1 MLVLGEVFLPLSPQ
15 TKVCKVGLPE
25 GAQVLKFGVQVEKG
39 MIQQPGPQS
48 GQTVVN
54 LKPVMLCLLD
64 LQAPV
69 KLRQFIMANVGDPI
83 PDGATYLDGL
93 QLPDGNLVHLL
104 EIPLLSELPQK
115 APPQLRPVVL
125 SGEG

>member
-1 MLVLGEVFLPLSPQ
+1 MLVLAEVFLPLSPQ
-15 TKVCKVGLPE
+15 AKICKVALPA
-25 GAQVLKFGVQVEKG
+25 GTKVLKFGVQVEKG

-54 LKPVMLCLLD
+54 LKPVMLCLFD
-64 LQAPV
+64 PQAPV
-69 KLRQFIMANVGDPI
+69 APRRFIMANIGDPI

-115 APPQLRPVVL
+115 TQPRLQAVVL